1 MTTQT
6 RQNVDQEKRVERAV
20 LNADVVVID
29 IDPTGTVAPR
39 VLLIQRRWG
48 PYQGHWALPGGR
60 VEPGED
66 LFDAATRELA
76 EETGLRLDADE
87 LTHVAAYG
95 DPGRDPRGRA
105 VSFAYVA
112 TVTDSPK
119 ATGQSD
125 ATDARWWPLD
135 DVVTDR
141 VRLAFDHSMIVA
153 EAVAAWGT
161 R

>member
-1 MTTQT
+1 MTQIVES
-6 RQNVDQEKRVERAV
+6 QAERVERAV
-20 LNADVVVID
+20 LSVDVVVID
-29 IDPTGTVAPR
+29 IDPAGAVAPR

-48 PYQGHWALPGGR
+48 PYQGHWALPGGG
-60 VEPGED
+60 VNPDED

-87 LTHVAAYG
+87 LAHVAAYG

-112 TVTDSPK
+112 TVDDGPEV
-119 ATGQSD
+119 TGQSD
-125 ATDARWWPLD
+125 AAQACWWPLD
-135 DVVTDR
+135 DVFNGR
-141 VRLAFDHSMIVA
+141 VQLAFDHSMIVA